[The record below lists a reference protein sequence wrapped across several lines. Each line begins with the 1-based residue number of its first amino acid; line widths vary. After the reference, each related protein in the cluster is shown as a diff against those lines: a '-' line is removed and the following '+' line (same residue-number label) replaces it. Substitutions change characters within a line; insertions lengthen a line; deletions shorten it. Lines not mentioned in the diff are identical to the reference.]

1 MTTATETTTLEY
13 IKTIGITNNG
23 DNGRGF
29 ANPYSI
35 AVSGDGRIYVLSRC
49 DPARATAVRVGV
61 QDIDENFLFEFSEGY
76 GSGPGQL
83 VLPVAIA
90 FDSQERLYITDE
102 YNHRVVIYSSEG
114 KFLDQWGEHGSEPGK
129 LNGPAGIAIDSNDNV
144 YIADQHSHAI
154 SKFTSDGRFI
164 NRFGRE
170 EDVTPWHS
178 LYMPWGLC
186 IDADDNVL
194 VADWRHNAVKRFSP
208 DGRHL
213 QTFGGLQNTP
223 GGLENTLFN
232 RPSGVAVDSDGYIYV
247 TDWGNERLQVLT
259 PNGALHATE
268 RGRATLSQWAEDFF
282 KSNPDEVEVRAISNL
297 TPELPSHL
305 ADDPYQVS
313 AQSEPYFWGPVA
325 VTVDGQDRVYVV
337 ESNRHRFQIYKRA

>member
-76 GSGPGQL
+76 GSGPGQF

-129 LNGPAGIAIDSNDNV
+129 LNSPAGIAIDSNDNV

-186 IDADDNVL
+186 TDADDNVL

-259 PNGALHATE
+259 PNGALYATE
-268 RGRATLSQWAEDFF
+268 RGRA
-282 KSNPDEVEVRAISNL
+282 NPLQVGGGLLQVE
-297 TPELPSHL
+297 P
-305 ADDPYQVS
+305 
-313 AQSEPYFWGPVA
+313 G
-325 VTVDGQDRVYVV
+325 
-337 ESNRHRFQIYKRA
+337 

>member
-1 MTTATETTTLEY
+1 MTTATETTALEY

-35 AVSGDGRIYVLSRC
+35 AVSRDGRIYVLSRC

-76 GSGPGQL
+76 GSGPGQF

-102 YNHRVVIYSSEG
+102 YNHRVAIYSSEG

-144 YIADQHSHAI
+144 YVADQHSHAI
-154 SKFTSDGRFI
+154 SKFTAEGRFL

-170 EDVTPWHS
+170 EDVTPLAQPVPAVGAVHRRRRQRS
-178 LYMPWGLC
+178 RGRL
-186 IDADDNVL
+186 ASQRREAVL
-194 VADWRHNAVKRFSP
+194 AGRRASP
-208 DGRHL
+208 DVRRNAKHSRRTGEHLVQPALGRRSRYGRIHL
-213 QTFGGLQNTP
+213 RVRLGQRAAPGAHAKRHPSTPPNVGGP
-223 GGLENTLFN
+223 PC
-232 RPSGVAVDSDGYIYV
+232 PSGPRSSS
-247 TDWGNERLQVLT
+247 TRTRTRL
-259 PNGALHATE
+259 
-268 RGRATLSQWAEDFF
+268 RCGRLRT
-282 KSNPDEVEVRAISNL
+282 
-297 TPELPSHL
+297 
-305 ADDPYQVS
+305 
-313 AQSEPYFWGPVA
+313 
-325 VTVDGQDRVYVV
+325 
-337 ESNRHRFQIYKRA
+337 

>member
-1 MTTATETTTLEY
+1 MTTATTTATLEY

-76 GSGPGQL
+76 GSGPGQF

-102 YNHRVVIYSSEG
+102 YNHRVAIYSSEG

-154 SKFTSDGRFI
+154 SKFTADGRFL

-178 LYMPWGLC
+178 LYQPWGLC
-186 IDADDNVL
+186 IDAADNVL

-213 QTFGGLQNTP
+213 QTLGGMQNTP
-223 GGLENTLFN
+223 GGLENSLFN
-232 RPSGVAVDSDGYIYV
+232 RPSGVAVDMEGFIYV
-247 TDWGNERLQVLT
+247 SDWGNERLQVLT
-259 PNGALHATE
+259 PNGALYATE
-268 RGRATLSQWAEDFF
+268 RGRATLSQWAKEFF
-282 KSNPDEVEVRAISNL
+282 HSNPDEIEVREIANL
-297 TPELPSHL
+297 TPELPPHL
-305 ADDPYQVS
+305 ADDPYHVS
-313 AQSEPYFWGPVA
+313 SQTEPYFWGPVA
-325 VTVDGQDRVYVV
+325 VTVDAEDRVYVV
-337 ESNRHRFQIYKRA
+337 ESNRHRFQIFKRA

>member
-1 MTTATETTTLEY
+1 MTTATAATTLDY

-35 AVSGDGRIYVLSRC
+35 AVSTDGRIYVLSRC
-49 DPARATAVRVGV
+49 DPVRARAIRVGV
-61 QDIDENFLFEFSEGY
+61 QDLDENFLFEFSEGY
-76 GSGPGQL
+76 GSGPGKF
-83 VLPVAIA
+83 VLPVAMA

-102 YNHRVVIYSSEG
+102 YNHRVAIYSSEG
-114 KFLDQWGEHGSEPGK
+114 KFLDQWGEHGSDPGK

-144 YIADQHSHAI
+144 YIADQHSHSI
-154 SKFTSDGRFI
+154 SKFTVAGQFI

-170 EDVTPWHS
+170 EDVTPKNS
-178 LYMPWGLC
+178 LYQPWGLC

-194 VADWRHNAVKRFSP
+194 VADWRNNAVKRFSP

-213 QTFGGLQNTP
+213 QTFGGLGN
-223 GGLENTLFN
+223 ELFN
-232 RPSGVAVDSDGYIYV
+232 RPSGVAVDSEGYIYV

-259 PNGALHATE
+259 PDGALYMTE
-268 RGRATLSQWAEDFF
+268 RGRATLSLWAKDFF
-282 KSNPDEVEVRAISNL
+282 ASNPDEVEVRKVANL
-297 TPELPSHL
+297 LPELPPHL

-313 AQSEPYFWGPVA
+313 SQTEPYFWGPVA
-325 VTVDGQDRVYVV
+325 VTVDAEDRVYVV
-337 ESNRHRFQIYKRA
+337 ESNRHRFQIFKRA